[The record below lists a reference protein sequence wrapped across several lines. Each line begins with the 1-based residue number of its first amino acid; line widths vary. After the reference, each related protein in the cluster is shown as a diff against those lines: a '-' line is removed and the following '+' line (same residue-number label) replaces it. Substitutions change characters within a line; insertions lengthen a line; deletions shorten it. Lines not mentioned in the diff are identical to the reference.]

1 MEAVWMIL
9 NCSSSWTEAQN
20 SSSLPITVTDVL
32 VPKLVG
38 IYMMS
43 GSAARQKVVSFND
56 VDWCSLFLTA
66 GYEESIDTFDKDF
79 REMSPPP
86 SVLDV
91 ASLLKQF
98 LWELPVP
105 IVPRIFHQ
113 LLASSFLLPPSSK
126 LENLLICLLLLST
139 DHMACLSFLL
149 HHLAMVANS
158 SNHNKMTA
166 NNLAIVPTP
175 NHLPIHDAQTVAA
188 TNMAAAKVDKKTLIR
203 S

>member
-20 SSSLPITVTDVL
+20 GSSLPITVTDVL

-38 IYMMS
+38 IYMMWT
-43 GSAARQKVVSFND
+43 GVHYF
-56 VDWCSLFLTA
+56 FLQA
-66 GYEESIDTFDKDF
+66 MRKEIDTFDKDF

-113 LLASSFLLPPSSK
+113 VLDSSFLLPPSSK
-126 LENLLICLLLLST
+126 LENLLLCLLLLST
-139 DHMACLSFLL
+139 DHLAWLSFLL

-158 SNHNKMTA
+158 SNQNKMTA
-166 NNLAIVPTP
+166 NNLAIVLTP
-175 NHLPIHDAQTVAA
+175 NHLPIHDAQTEAA

>member
-1 MEAVWMIL
+1 MM
-9 NCSSSWTEAQN
+9 WTG
-20 SSSLPITVTDVL
+20 VH
-32 VPKLVG
+32 
-38 IYMMS
+38 Y
-43 GSAARQKVVSFND
+43 F
-56 VDWCSLFLTA
+56 FLQA
-66 GYEESIDTFDKDF
+66 MRKEIDTFDKDF

-166 NNLAIVPTP
+166 NNLAIVLVPPTTSP
-175 NHLPIHDAQTVAA
+175 SMTPRQWPPPTR
-188 TNMAAAKVDKKTLIR
+188 KR
-203 S
+203 